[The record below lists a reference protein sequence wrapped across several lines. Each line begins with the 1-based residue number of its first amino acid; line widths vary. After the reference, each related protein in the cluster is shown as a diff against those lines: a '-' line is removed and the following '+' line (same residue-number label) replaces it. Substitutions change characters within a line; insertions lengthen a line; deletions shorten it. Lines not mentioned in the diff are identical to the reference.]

1 MANVPAYFPLPAT
14 SRRIAMVSGGFLV
27 VLGVMV
33 LSGWYLGIP
42 RLMQLHPTF
51 VAMQFNTAVGFTLAG
66 VTLLT
71 GARGWMGVSRTS
83 AFFVSLLGVLT
94 LAAYLGGWNFGFETW
109 LWKLGVD
116 QTRMAQYTITK
127 LSAPGRLAPNTA
139 LAFAL
144 FGIAIALAGTR
155 GNGRM
160 LAGAVLGTLILGI
173 GTIALFGYIGGTA
186 TAYGWG
192 RLTRMAIHTA
202 MGATVAGAGVV
213 ALSMAYARSKQ
224 SERVMWLR
232 WLVLVAGAVVS
243 IGLWQATADYEFEQ
257 LERTTALGAST
268 VRNEIAIGMKARTEA
283 LTRMARRWDFFGRP
297 TQEVW
302 KFDTEMVHADFKGY
316 QGIAW
321 VDTSNVIRWIAPER
335 ANEAALGFDVRRD
348 PRRAEAMEQASER
361 KEVVFSRVVEL
372 AVGGRGMVAFIPV
385 SDRGRADGYIY
396 ATFRIGPL
404 LQTILA
410 SDHQDAFGM
419 AVLDGEERLFATD
432 SANAT
437 LGEPWLRKERVDLP
451 GGTWGLNVWPGRA
464 VIGAARSNEP
474 KLMLVVG
481 LAFDTAGVGSSPG
494 ASRWFTQGGGGGLE
508 QRAKTRSGPARA
520 RAVGAER
527 SGEGVGEIERGAR
540 AVRVRCVARSAGAA
554 SHGGKLHEAPC
565 ETLQGKVGF
574 GCRRVHRICRG
585 RRDSNAA
592 VDTGSPAFLARGLP
606 GTQAGGNE
614 LTSIA
619 RSGHS
624 EFAHFH

>member
-173 GTIALFGYIGGTA
+173 GTIALFGYIGGTP

-213 ALSMAYARSKQ
+213 ALSMAYARSKH

-257 LERTTALGAST
+257 IERTTALGAST

-297 TQEVW
+297 TQEEW
-302 KFDTEMVHADFKGY
+302 KFDTELVHADFKGY

-361 KEVVFSRVVEL
+361 NEVVFSRVVEL

-410 SDHQDAFGM
+410 SEHQDAFGI

-437 LGEPWLRKERVDLP
+437 LGEPWLRK
-451 GGTWGLNVWPGRA
+451 
-464 VIGAARSNEP
+464 
-474 KLMLVVG
+474 
-481 LAFDTAGVGSSPG
+481 
-494 ASRWFTQGGGGGLE
+494 
-508 QRAKTRSGPARA
+508 
-520 RAVGAER
+520 
-527 SGEGVGEIERGAR
+527 
-540 AVRVRCVARSAGAA
+540 VR
-554 SHGGKLHEAPC
+554 
-565 ETLQGKVGF
+565 
-574 GCRRVHRICRG
+574 
-585 RRDSNAA
+585 
-592 VDTGSPAFLARGLP
+592 
-606 GTQAGGNE
+606 
-614 LTSIA
+614 
-619 RSGHS
+619 
-624 EFAHFH
+624 